1 MRKLIYT
8 ALIATLTLSFNA
20 VHAQEQKLEKRFE
33 AGIHL
38 LGVGVNYEYPIVDQ
52 LTVLGKVQ
60 YNVGFFGNSDYVD
73 YIASLS
79 LGVESRYYYN
89 FNKRVRKGKNT
100 KNNSAN
106 FLSLGFDYMP
116 DALTNTDSKDNIK
129 VEKSSHLSPM
139 WNIRRNIGQSNFS
152 YEAGIGIDFY
162 RIHYD
167 HRPTEKE
174 TGLALRL
181 SIGYTF

>member
-106 FLSLGFDYMP
+106 FLSF
-116 DALTNTDSKDNIK
+116 
-129 VEKSSHLSPM
+129 
-139 WNIRRNIGQSNFS
+139 F
-152 YEAGIGIDFY
+152 
-162 RIHYD
+162 
-167 HRPTEKE
+167 
-174 TGLALRL
+174 RL
-181 SIGYTF
+181 